1 MTMMRT
7 KTTMMTT
14 TEDKPGKSS
23 AGTLTVRALFVVGLL
38 VMPTVVTAEG
48 PAEAERSPS
57 PAAPSGLPGLLYV
70 IKVTPAL
77 VYLDGGESAVNMG
90 ERFLILRD
98 SDRGEGLYDKVG
110 EARVIRLFEEFSIA
124 EILSVSAGVEIEVL
138 QRAISAAYW
147 EAMVSTAAMPVS
159 SPPPWKPGA
168 ALGQWSIQLLGG
180 VGLQKGIDLQDTI
193 VTPAREITDAS
204 AGVRLGRTVAS
215 KFRLNLT
222 LRISGDPLQAGTADV
237 TQLSA
242 ELDGHYLFNHPGS
255 VRPWVGIGAGLHRL
269 TWDAPAGAEDSA
281 DKAGLNAMGGLDVP
295 LGRNGWSLMLEG
307 GYQGVV
313 QWNDIIDASSIRVH
327 VGIGKH
333 L

>member
-1 MTMMRT
+1 MAMMR
-7 KTTMMTT
+7 T
-14 TEDKPGKSS
+14 TEDKLGKSS

-38 VMPTVVTAEG
+38 VMPTSVTAEG
-48 PAEAERSPS
+48 PAEGEPS
-57 PAAPSGLPGLLYV
+57 LSTAAPSAPPGLLYV

-77 VYLDGGESAVNMG
+77 VYLDGGGSAVNMG

-180 VGLQKGIDLQDTI
+180 AGLQKGIDLQDTL
-193 VTPAREITDAS
+193 VTPAKEITDAS
-204 AGVRLGRTVAS
+204 AGVRLGRTVGS

-222 LRISGDPLQAGTADV
+222 LRISGDPLQVGTADV

-269 TWDAPAGAEDSA
+269 TRDAPAGAEDSA

-313 QWNDIIDASSIRVH
+313 PWNDIIDASSIRVH

>member
-1 MTMMRT
+1 MAMMR
-7 KTTMMTT
+7 T
-14 TEDKPGKSS
+14 TEDKLGKSS
-23 AGTLTVRALFVVGLL
+23 VGTLTVRSLFVVGLL
-38 VMPTVVTAEG
+38 VMPTSVTAEG
-48 PAEAERSPS
+48 PAEGERSLS
-57 PAAPSGLPGLLYV
+57 TAAPSGPPGLLYV

-77 VYLDGGESAVNMG
+77 VYLDGGGSAVNMG

-138 QRAISAAYW
+138 QRAISEADW
-147 EAMVSTAAMPVS
+147 EAMVSTTAALPVS
-159 SPPPWKPGA
+159 SPPPRKPGA

-180 VGLQKGIDLQDTI
+180 AGLQKGIDLQDTL
-193 VTPAREITDAS
+193 VTPAKEITDAS
-204 AGVRLGRTVAS
+204 AGVRLGRTVGS

-222 LRISGDPLQAGTADV
+222 LRISGDPLQVGTADV

-255 VRPWVGIGAGLHRL
+255 VRPWVGIGAGLHQL
-269 TWDAPAGAEDSA
+269 TWDVPAGAEDSA
-281 DKAGLNAMGGLDVP
+281 GKAGLNAMGGLDVP

-307 GYQGVV
+307 GYQGVE